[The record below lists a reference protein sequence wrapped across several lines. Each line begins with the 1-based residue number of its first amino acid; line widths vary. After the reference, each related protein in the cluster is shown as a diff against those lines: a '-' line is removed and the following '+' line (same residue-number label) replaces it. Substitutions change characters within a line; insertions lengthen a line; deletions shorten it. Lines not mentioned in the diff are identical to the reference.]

1 MTETKKPGQPPG
13 SMHIDKRARQ
23 LIADARANDL
33 DDADMLHTKT
43 VAMWLGVS
51 KQFLEIQRF
60 LGGGPRFIKVGRLV
74 LYRRGD
80 VLQWLEMRSHY
91 CTAEYTE
98 QGRVLRGCGP
108 TADELDLIDLIQSL
122 LRDLAEGREEKRA
135 WAKAQL
141 EGLS

>member
-1 MTETKKPGQPPG
+1 MTETKQLG

-33 DDADMLHTKT
+33 DDADMLKTKT

-60 LGGGPRFIKVGRLV
+60 LGGGPRFTKVGRLV

-80 VLQWLEMRSHY
+80 LLEWLEMRSHY

-98 QGRVLRGCGP
+98 QARVLRGSGP
-108 TADELDLIDLIQSL
+108 SADELDLIDTITSL
-122 LRDLAEGREEKRA
+122 MKTIANGVSDEQRA
-135 WAKAQL
+135 RAKAHL
-141 EGLS
+141 ELLED